1 MGSKKTTTSTATAT
15 TTPNVPDY
23 ALGPVQN
30 YYGQVGNL
38 SSDPYAYAT
47 PANSNQ
53 QSAFAQAGD
62 LSNNGALYG
71 QATNAAQGLLSAQTP
86 TAGYQ
91 TAQLGTLNAPQQA
104 QVAQAQ
110 AANAGTAA
118 QAQAAQAQ
126 AANAGSALMGTAANA
141 GSAAQV
147 SAANAG
153 TAANVNLG
161 GYQVAPLA
169 SAQGYTAAQAGPV
182 NLSGNAAQAQSQSLL
197 TNLNSYL
204 NPTTQALVDS
214 TLANYDDQAGR
225 QQAAMT
231 AQAAKNKAFG
241 GSRYGIAEAQFGADT
256 ARNRAL
262 TEAQLRNQAW
272 TTATGLSQYDTTNRQ
287 NTGMFNAGAQN
298 QRAETLAG
306 LQAQN
311 AQFNAGQTNAAG
323 QFNAGSQND
332 FSLAQFGAQNAANQ
346 FGAAANNQGQMF
358 NADASNQFAL
368 TNSGYQQQANLAN
381 QDATNQFALTNS
393 GYQQQTGLANQAAGN
408 QFALANAGFQQDAN
422 LANAGFQQQT
432 GLANQAAT
440 NQYGLANAGFQQD
453 ANLANAGY
461 QQDANL
467 ANAAAGNQFSLAQY
481 GAANDLNQFNAGAY
495 NQNQQFNANQQQ
507 QQQGQ
512 QLAAAGLLADTA
524 GNMSANDRAN
534 LSSLLDAGNAQ
545 YGVDS
550 AYNQSPLSYL
560 AAQSGLLNPALIS
573 AISGQTVNS
582 NGTDVTKSSGGLLGA
597 LASIAKITGTVAPM
611 MSDRRLKTN
620 IAKVGEL
627 PDGLGLYSW
636 DYIWGE
642 PATGVMADE
651 VAALRPWALGPEING
666 FATVNMGAL

>member
-30 YYGQVGNL
+30 YYAQVGNL

-104 QVAQAQ
+104 E
-110 AANAGTAA
+110 AAN
-118 QAQAAQAQ
+118 AQAAQAQ

-141 GSAAQV
+141 GNAVQV
-147 SAANAG
+147 NAANAG
-153 TAANVNLG
+153 AAANVNLS

-169 SAQGYTAAQAGPV
+169 NAQGYTAAQAGPV

-241 GSRYGIAEAQFGADT
+241 GSRYGIAEAQFNADT

-311 AQFNAGQTNAAG
+311 AQFNVGQTNEAG
-323 QFNAGSQND
+323 QFNAGAQND
-332 FSLAQFGAQNAANQ
+332 FSLAQFGAQNTANQ

-358 NADASNQFAL
+358 NADAANQFAL

-381 QDATNQFALTNS
+381 QDATNQFALTNA
-393 GYQQQTGLANQAAGN
+393 GFQQQTGLANQAAGN

-422 LANAGFQQQT
+422 LANAGFQQNT
-432 GLANQAAT
+432 
-440 NQYGLANAGFQQD
+440 
-453 ANLANAGY
+453 NLANAGY

-481 GAANDLNQFNAGAY
+481 GAANDLNQFNAGSY
-495 NQNQQFNANQQQ
+495 NQNQQFNAGQET

-545 YGVDS
+545 YGVES

-560 AAQSGLLNPALIS
+560 AAQSGLLNPSLIS

-582 NGTDVTKSSGGLLGA
+582 NGTTVQKSSGGLLGA
-597 LASIAKITGTVAPM
+597 LGGIASIF
-611 MSDRRLKTN
+611 SDRRLKTD
-620 IAKVGEL
+620 IAKLGEL
-627 PDGLGLYSW
+627 PDGLGVYSYR
-636 DYIWGE
+636 YIWGE